1 MVERLPDDGPGG
13 GGDSLKDLVLSSLQS
28 TGFWSFVTAVV
39 GIVALIAGGAMYF
52 TVEELGEFSVSVI
65 VIGIVLMFL
74 AIVLSP
80 RAIAIFLVG
89 RQGRYGSNIVI
100 LTIAFF
106 IIVLLLNF
114 LLYRNPTRVDV
125 TATRIFTLSDQ
136 TVQIMDGL
144 DGLVRAN
151 AFFVPSD
158 TRSAAAQ
165 QQAEDL
171 LNEFTRRSNMFSYRF
186 VDPEL
191 QRSVAQQYGVISFPA
206 IVFED
211 LEDGTLQE
219 VQSFTEQDFVTSIL
233 IVTGA
238 EQKIVYYLTG
248 HDEAGATRDV
258 LSGAIDEENGLDY
271 AINGMQRDNYRVL
284 PLNLKQDAAVPDD
297 AALVVIAG
305 PKKDLDVEELAA
317 LDEYMKSGGRLV
329 ALFDPVTPDNFNR
342 LISQWGVFATKD
354 FDTGRPLSIADAVSN
369 VAGEELT
376 PLLQRANVQYSTS
389 TSPTTV
395 GIPIADQID
404 VTFFPEAAAIDML
417 APAQEMPPSVRIS
430 PIAMTTPASWLES
443 NAEEVNFDAGEERLG
458 PFPVAVVVEASATVQ
473 VDVTGSVFEAQRHP
487 MTKFVV
493 FGDSDF
499 AKNKFFASS
508 DNADFFLNSVN
519 WLADDYEL
527 ISIRPKVFPYRELV
541 VTTRERDFIKWSSWF
556 VPPVIMLIIG
566 AVVWWR
572 RR

>member
-1 MVERLPDDGPGG
+1 MVERSPEGG
-13 GGDSLKDLVLSSLQS
+13 QDGGDSLIDLVLSSLQS

-39 GIVALIAGGAMYF
+39 GIVALLAGGAMYF
-52 TVEELGEFSVSVI
+52 TVEEIREFSVTVI
-65 VIGIVLMFL
+65 VIGIVLVFL
-74 AIVLSP
+74 ALVLSP

-89 RQGRYGSNIVI
+89 RQGRYGSNIVV
-100 LTIAFF
+100 LTVAFF
-106 IIVLLLNF
+106 IIVLLVNF

-125 TATRIFTLSDQ
+125 TATRIFTLSEQ
-136 TVQIMDGL
+136 TVQILDGM

-158 TRSAAAQ
+158 TRSTAAQ

-191 QRSVAQQYGVISFPA
+191 QRSVAQQYGVDSFPA

-211 LEDGTLQE
+211 LEDGTLQG

-238 EQKIVYYLTG
+238 DQKVVYYLTG
-248 HDEAGATRDV
+248 HDEAGATRDL
-258 LSGAIDEENGLDY
+258 LSGEIDEDNGLDF
-271 AINGMQRDNYRVL
+271 AIGGMQRDNYRVL
-284 PLNLKQDAAVPDD
+284 PLNLKQEAVVPED

-305 PKKDLDVEELAA
+305 PRQDLDSEELSAIDA
-317 LDEYMKSGGRLV
+317 YLKGGGRMV
-329 ALFDPVTPDNFNR
+329 GLFDPSTPETYNR
-342 LISQWGVFATKD
+342 LISQWGLFLANRHPQTNEL
-354 FDTGRPLSIADAVSN
+354 LSIADAVSN

-376 PLLQRANVQYSTS
+376 PLLQKANLQYPPSS
-389 TSPTTV
+389 SPLLQ
-395 GIPIADQID
+395 GITITDQID
-404 VTFFPEAAAIDML
+404 VTFFPEAAAIDTW
-417 APAQEMPPSVRIS
+417 APPQELPPSVRIV
-430 PIAMTTPASWLES
+430 PIGITTPASWLEADTEDVS
-443 NAEEVNFDAGEERLG
+443 YDSELDRPGSFSI
-458 PFPVAVVVEASATVQ
+458 AVVVEANATLA
-473 VDVTGSVFEAQRHP
+473 VDATGGITEAQRHP
-487 MTKFVV
+487 RTRFVL

-499 AKNKFFASS
+499 VKNKFFASS

-519 WLADDYEL
+519 WLADDHEL

-556 VPPVIMLIIG
+556 VPPLIMLIFG
-566 AVVWWR
+566 VVVWWR

>member
-1 MVERLPDDGPGG
+1 MVDRLPGGDQG
-13 GGDSLKDLVLSSLQS
+13 GGDSLKDLILSSLQS

-39 GIVALIAGGAMYF
+39 GVVALLAGGAMYF
-52 TVEELGEFSVSVI
+52 TVEEIREFSVSVI
-65 VIGIVLMFL
+65 VIGLVLVFL
-74 AIVLSP
+74 ALVLSP

-89 RQGRYGSNIVI
+89 RQGRYGSNIVV
-100 LTIAFF
+100 LTVAFFF
-106 IIVLLLNF
+106 IIVLVNLLLFN
-114 LLYRNPTRVDV
+114 NPTRVDV
-125 TATRIFTLSDQ
+125 TATRVFTLSEQ
-136 TVQIMDGL
+136 TVQILEGL
-144 DGLVRAN
+144 DGSVRAN
-151 AFFVPSD
+151 AFFVPAD
-158 TRSAAAQ
+158 TRSASAR

-171 LNEFTRRSNMFSYRF
+171 LNEFTRRSNQFSYRF

-191 QRSVAQQYGVISFPA
+191 QRSVAQQYGVTSFPA

-211 LEDGTLQE
+211 LEDGTLQS
-219 VQSFTEQDFVTSIL
+219 VQSFSEQDFVTSIL

-238 EQKIVYYLTG
+238 DQKIVYYLTG
-248 HDEAGATRDV
+248 HDEAGSTRDL
-258 LSGAIDEENGLDY
+258 LSGAIDEENGLDL
-271 AINGMQRDNYRVL
+271 AIGGMQRDNYRVL
-284 PLNLKQDAAVPDD
+284 PLNLKQEAAVPED
-297 AALVVIAG
+297 AALVVVAG
-305 PKKDLDVEELAA
+305 PQKDLDTEEFVA
-317 LDEYMKSGGRLV
+317 LDAYIKNGGRLIG
-329 ALFDPVTPDNFNR
+329 LFDPTTPDTFN
-342 LISQWGVFATKD
+342 LLVSQWGLLLATRD
-354 FDTGRPLSIADAVSN
+354 LETGERLSIADAVSN

-389 TSPTTV
+389 TSPSTP

-404 VTFFPEAAAIDML
+404 VTFFPEATSVDRLIPL
-417 APAQEMPPSVRIS
+417 EETPPFVRIL
-430 PIAMTTPASWLES
+430 PIAMTTPASWLETDTE
-443 NAEEVNFDAGEERLG
+443 NVNFDAGEERLG
-458 PFPVAVVVEASATVQ
+458 PFPIAVVVEA
-473 VDVTGSVFEAQRHP
+473 TGTIDESQRHP
-487 MTKFVV
+487 LTKLVV

-541 VTTRERDFIKWSSWF
+541 VTTRERDFIQWSSWF

>member
-1 MVERLPDDGPGG
+1 MVEQSG
-13 GGDSLKDLVLSSLQS
+13 GGDGIKDIALSSLQS

-39 GIVALIAGGAMYF
+39 GIVALLAGGGMYF
-52 TVEELGEFSVSVI
+52 TVEELREFSVTVI
-65 VIGIVLMFL
+65 IIGLVLLFL
-74 AIVLSP
+74 ALVLSP
-80 RAIAIFLVG
+80 RSIAIFLMG

-106 IIVLLLNF
+106 VIVLLLNF

-136 TVQIMDGL
+136 TVQVLNGM

-151 AFFVPSD
+151 AFFVPAD
-158 TRSAAAQ
+158 TRSAAAR

-191 QRSVAQQYGVISFPA
+191 QRSVAQQYGVTSFPA

-211 LEDGTLQE
+211 LEDGTQQS
-219 VQSFTEQDFVTSIL
+219 VSSFTEQDFVTSIL

-238 EQKIVYYLTG
+238 DQKIVYYLTG
-248 HDEAGATRDV
+248 HDEAGATRDA
-258 LSGAIDEENGLDY
+258 LSGEIDQDNGFDFAIG
-271 AINGMQRDNYRVL
+271 GMQRDNYRVL
-284 PLNLKQDAAVPDD
+284 PLNLKQDAAVPED
-297 AALVVIAG
+297 AAIVVIAG
-305 PKKDLDVEELAA
+305 PKQDLDTPEFAA
-317 LDEYMKSGGRLV
+317 LDAYMKGGGRMI
-329 ALFDPVTPDNFNR
+329 ALLDPTTPDTFN
-342 LISQWGVFATKD
+342 LLVSQWGLLIATRD
-354 FDTGRPLSIADAVSN
+354 FDTNLPVSIADAVSN

-376 PLLQRANVQYSTS
+376 PLLQKANVQYSTS
-389 TSPTTV
+389 VSPSTP

-404 VTFFPEAAAIDML
+404 VTFFPEATSVDRLI
-417 APAQEMPPSVRIS
+417 PIEETPPFVQIL
-430 PIAMTTPASWLES
+430 PIAMTTPASWLET
-443 NAEEVNFDAGEERLG
+443 NPEEVNFDAGEERLG
-458 PFPVAVVVEASATVQ
+458 PFPIAVVVEA
-473 VDVTGSVFEAQRHP
+473 TGTIDEAVRHP
-487 MTKFVV
+487 TAKLVV

-508 DNADFFLNSVN
+508 DNADLFLNSVN

-556 VPPVIMLIIG
+556 VPPMIMLIIG

>member
-1 MVERLPDDGPGG
+1 MVERMPDGDQG

-28 TGFWSFVTAVV
+28 TGFWSFVAAVV
-39 GIVALIAGGAMYF
+39 GIVALLAGGAMYF
-52 TVEELGEFSVSVI
+52 TVEELREFSVSVI
-65 VIGIVLMFL
+65 IIGIVLVFL
-74 AIVLSP
+74 ALVLSP

-89 RQGRYGSNIVI
+89 RQGRYGSNIVV

-106 IIVLLLNF
+106 VIVLLVNF

-136 TVQIMDGL
+136 TVQILEGM

-165 QQAEDL
+165 QQAEDM

-191 QRSVAQQYGVISFPA
+191 QRSVAQQYGVDSFPA

-211 LEDGTLQE
+211 LEEGTLQN

-248 HDEAGATRDV
+248 HDEAGSTRDV
-258 LSGAIDEENGLDY
+258 LSGAIDEDNGLDF
-271 AINGMQRDNYRVL
+271 AIGGMQRDNYRVL
-284 PLNLKQDAAVPDD
+284 PLNLKQEATVPED

-305 PKKDLDVEELAA
+305 PKQDLDQEEFAA
-317 LDEYMKSGGRLV
+317 LDAYLKGGGRMI
-329 ALFDPVTPDNFNR
+329 ALFDPATPDTFNF
-342 LISQWGVFATKD
+342 LVAQWGLLLATRDPITNK
-354 FDTGRPLSIADAVSN
+354 PLSIADAVSN

-376 PLLQRANVQYSTS
+376 PLLQKANVQYSTS
-389 TSPTTV
+389 TSPTTP

-404 VTFFPEAAAIDML
+404 VTFFPEVTAVDRLI
-417 APAQEMPPSVRIS
+417 PVEETPPFVRIL

-443 NAEEVNFDAGEERLG
+443 NTEEVNFDAGEERLG
-458 PFPVAVVVEASATVQ
+458 PFPVAVVVEA
-473 VDVTGSVFEAQRHP
+473 TGTIDESLRHP
-487 MTKFVV
+487 VSKFVV

-508 DNADFFLNSVN
+508 DNADLFLNSVN

>member
-1 MVERLPDDGPGG
+1 MVNQSG
-13 GGDSLKDLVLSSLQS
+13 GGDSLSELILSSLRS
-28 TGFWSFVTAVV
+28 TGFWSFVTAIV
-39 GIVALIAGGAMYF
+39 GIVALLAGGAMYF
-52 TVEELGEFSVSVI
+52 TVEEIRDFSVSVI
-65 VIGIVLMFL
+65 IIGLVLVFL
-74 AIVLSP
+74 ALVLSP
-80 RAIAIFLVG
+80 RAIAIFLTG
-89 RQGRYGSNIVI
+89 RQGRFGSNIVV

-106 IIVLLLNF
+106 VIIVLVNF

-125 TATRIFTLSDQ
+125 TATRVFTLSDQ
-136 TVQIMDGL
+136 TVQILDSMDGM
-144 DGLVRAN
+144 VRAN
-151 AFFVPSD
+151 AFFVPTD
-158 TRSAAAQ
+158 TRSGSAR

-191 QRSVAQQYGVISFPA
+191 QRSVAQQYGVESFPA

-211 LEDGTLQE
+211 ISEGTLQS

-233 IVTGA
+233 IVSGA
-238 EQKIVYYLTG
+238 DQKIVYYLTG
-248 HDEAGATRDV
+248 HDEAGSTREL
-258 LSGAIDEENGLDY
+258 LSGEIDPDNGLDF
-271 AINGMQRDNYRVL
+271 AIGGMQRDNYRVL
-284 PLNLKQDAAVPDD
+284 PLNLKQEASVPED
-297 AALVVIAG
+297 AALVLIAG
-305 PKKDLDVEELAA
+305 PQQNLDAEEFVA
-317 LDEYMKSGGRLV
+317 LDAYIKGGGRIIG
-329 ALFDPVTPDNFNR
+329 LFDPTTPDSFNR
-342 LISQWGVFATKD
+342 LVSQWGVFAAKD
-354 FDTGRPLSIADAVSN
+354 FDTGKPLSIADAVSN

-376 PLLQRANVQYSTS
+376 PLLQKANVQYSTS
-389 TSPTTV
+389 ASPATP

-404 VTFFPEAAAIDML
+404 VTFFPEATAIDRL
-417 APAQEMPPSVRIS
+417 IPLEETPPFVRIM

-458 PFPVAVVVEASATVQ
+458 PFPVAVVVEA
-473 VDVTGSVFEAQRHP
+473 TGTIDESLRHP
-487 MTKFVV
+487 LTKIVL

>member
-1 MVERLPDDGPGG
+1 MVERLPDGDQG

-28 TGFWSFVTAVV
+28 TGFWSFVAAVV
-39 GIVALIAGGAMYF
+39 GIVALLAGGAMYF
-52 TVEELGEFSVSVI
+52 TVEELQEFSVTVI
-65 VIGIVLMFL
+65 VIGIVLVFL
-74 AIVLSP
+74 ALVLSP

-89 RQGRYGSNIVI
+89 RQGRYGSNIVV

-106 IIVLLLNF
+106 VIVLLVNF

-136 TVQIMDGL
+136 TVQILEGM

-165 QQAEDL
+165 QQAEDM

-191 QRSVAQQYGVISFPA
+191 QRSVAQQYGVDSFPA

-211 LEDGTLQE
+211 LEEGTLQS

-248 HDEAGATRDV
+248 HDEAGSTRDV
-258 LSGAIDEENGLDY
+258 LSGAIDEDNGLDY

-284 PLNLKQDAAVPDD
+284 PLNLKQDTVVPED

-305 PKKDLDVEELAA
+305 PRQDLDQEEFDA
-317 LDEYMKSGGRLV
+317 LDAYLKGGGRMI
-329 ALFDPVTPDNFNR
+329 ALFDPATPDTFNF
-342 LISQWGVFATKD
+342 LVAQWGILLATRDPSTNK
-354 FDTGRPLSIADAVSN
+354 PLSIADAVSN

-376 PLLQRANVQYSTS
+376 PLLQKANVQYSTS
-389 TSPTTV
+389 TSPTTP

-404 VTFFPEAAAIDML
+404 VTFFPEAAAVDRLIPVEDT
-417 APAQEMPPSVRIS
+417 PPFVRIL

-443 NAEEVNFDAGEERLG
+443 NTEEVNFDAGEERLG
-458 PFPVAVVVEASATVQ
+458 PFPVAVVVEA
-473 VDVTGSVFEAQRHP
+473 TGTIDESLRHP
-487 MTKFVV
+487 VTKFVV

>member
-1 MVERLPDDGPGG
+1 MVEQSG
-13 GGDSLKDLVLSSLQS
+13 GGDSFRDLILSSLQS
-28 TGFWSFVTAVV
+28 TGFWSFVAAVV
-39 GIVALIAGGAMYF
+39 GVVALLAGGAMYF
-52 TVEELGEFSVSVI
+52 TVEEIREFSVSVI
-65 VIGIVLMFL
+65 VIGLVLVFL
-74 AIVLSP
+74 ALVLSP

-89 RQGRYGSNIVI
+89 RQGRYGSNIVV

-106 IIVLLLNF
+106 VIVLLVNF

-125 TATRIFTLSDQ
+125 TATRVFTLSEQ
-136 TVQIMDGL
+136 TVQILDGM

-151 AFFVPSD
+151 AFFVPAE
-158 TRSAAAQ
+158 TRSAAAR

-191 QRSVAQQYGVISFPA
+191 QRSVAQQYGVTSFPA

-211 LEDGTLQE
+211 LEDGTLQS

-238 EQKIVYYLTG
+238 DQKIVYFLTG
-248 HDEAGATRDV
+248 HDEAGSTRDL
-258 LSGAIDEENGLDY
+258 LSGAIDEENGLDL
-271 AINGMQRDNYRVL
+271 AIGGMQRDNYRVL

-305 PKKDLDVEELAA
+305 PQKDLDSEEFVA
-317 LDEYMKSGGRLV
+317 LDAYIKNGGRLI
-329 ALFDPVTPDNFNR
+329 ALLDPSTPDSFN
-342 LISQWGVFATKD
+342 LLVSQWGILAAKD
-354 FDTGRPLSIADAVSN
+354 FDTGKPLSIADAVSN

-389 TSPTTV
+389 ASPATP

-404 VTFFPEAAAIDML
+404 VTFFPEATAVDRLI
-417 APAQEMPPSVRIS
+417 PIEETPPFVRIL

-443 NAEEVNFDAGEERLG
+443 DAENVNFDAGEERLG
-458 PFPVAVVVEASATVQ
+458 PFPVAVVVEA
-473 VDVTGSVFEAQRHP
+473 TGTIDESQRHP
-487 MTKFVV
+487 LTKLVV

-508 DNADFFLNSVN
+508 DNADLFLNSVN

>member
-1 MVERLPDDGPGG
+1 MVEQSG
-13 GGDSLKDLVLSSLQS
+13 GGDSLIDVVLSSLQS
-28 TGFWSFVTAVV
+28 TGFWSFVAAIV

-52 TVEELGEFSVSVI
+52 TVEELRDFSVTVI
-65 VIGIVLMFL
+65 IIGIVLVFL
-74 AIVLSP
+74 ALVLSP

-89 RQGRYGSNIVI
+89 RQGRYGSNIIV
-100 LTIAFF
+100 LTVAFF
-106 IIVLLLNF
+106 AIVLLLNF

-125 TATRIFTLSDQ
+125 TATRIFTLSEQ
-136 TVQIMDGL
+136 TVQVLDGL

-158 TRSAAAQ
+158 TRSVAAQ

-191 QRSVAQQYGVISFPA
+191 QRSVAQQYGITTFPA

-211 LEDGTLQE
+211 LDDGTQQS
-219 VQSFTEQDFVTSIL
+219 VQRFTEQEFVTSIL

-248 HDEAGATRDV
+248 HDEAGATRDL
-258 LSGAIDEENGLDY
+258 LSGDIDLDNGLDY
-271 AINGMQRDNYRVL
+271 AISGMQRDNYRVL
-284 PLNLKQDAAVPDD
+284 PLNLKQEAAVPED

-305 PKKDLDVEELAA
+305 PKQDLDTDEFAA
-317 LDEYMKSGGRLV
+317 LDAYMKGGGRII
-329 ALFDPVTPDNFNR
+329 ALYDPTTPDGFNF
-342 LISQWGVFATKD
+342 LIAQWGVLVATRD
-354 FDTGRPLSIADAVSN
+354 PNTNMPLSIADAVSN

-376 PLLQRANVQYSTS
+376 PLLQRANIQYSTS
-389 TSPTTV
+389 TSPTTE

-404 VTFFPEAAAIDML
+404 VTFFPEATAVDRLI
-417 APAQEMPPSVRIS
+417 PPEETPPFVRIM

-443 NAEEVNFDAGEERLG
+443 NPEDVNYNAGEERLG
-458 PFPVAVVVEASATVQ
+458 PFPISVVVEA
-473 VDVTGSVFEAQRHP
+473 TGTIDESLRHP
-487 MTKFVV
+487 PAKFVV

-508 DNADFFLNSVN
+508 DNADLFLNSVN

-541 VTTRERDFIKWSSWF
+541 VTTRERDFIRWSSWF

>member
-1 MVERLPDDGPGG
+1 MIEQSG
-13 GGDSLKDLVLSSLQS
+13 GGDSLKDVVLSSLQS
-28 TGFWSFVTAVV
+28 TGFWSFVAAVV

-52 TVEELGEFSVSVI
+52 TVEELRDFSVTVI
-65 VIGIVLMFL
+65 IIGIVLVFL
-74 AIVLSP
+74 ALVLSP

-89 RQGRYGSNIVI
+89 RQGRYGSNIVV

-106 IIVLLLNF
+106 AIVLLLNF

-125 TATRIFTLSDQ
+125 TATRIFTLSEQ
-136 TVQIMDGL
+136 TVQVLDGL

-165 QQAEDL
+165 QQAEDM

-191 QRSVAQQYGVISFPA
+191 QRSVAQQYGVTTFPA

-211 LEDGTLQE
+211 LDDGTQQS
-219 VQSFTEQDFVTSIL
+219 VQTFTEQDFVTSIL

-248 HDEAGATRDV
+248 HDEAGVTRDL
-258 LSGAIDEENGLDY
+258 LSGDIDLDNGLDY
-271 AINGMQRDNYRVL
+271 AISGMQRDNYRVL
-284 PLNLKQDAAVPDD
+284 SLNLKQEGAVPED

-305 PKKDLDVEELAA
+305 PKQDLDPDEFAA
-317 LDEYMKSGGRLV
+317 LDAYMKGGGRII
-329 ALFDPVTPDNFNR
+329 ALYDPATPDGFNF
-342 LISQWGVFATKD
+342 LIAQWGVLVATRD
-354 FDTGRPLSIADAVSN
+354 PNTNAPLSIADAVSN

-376 PLLQRANVQYSTS
+376 PLLQRANIQYSTS
-389 TSPTTV
+389 TSPTTQ

-404 VTFFPEAAAIDML
+404 VTFFPEAAAVDRLI
-417 APAQEMPPSVRIS
+417 PPEETPPFVRIL

-443 NAEEVNFDAGEERLG
+443 NAEEVNYNAGEERLG
-458 PFPVAVVVEASATVQ
+458 PFPITVVVEA
-473 VDVTGSVFEAQRHP
+473 TGTIDESLRHP
-487 MTKFVV
+487 QTKFVV

-499 AKNKFFASS
+499 AKNKFFSSS
-508 DNADFFLNSVN
+508 DNADLFLNSVN
-519 WLADDYEL
+519 WLAEDYEL

>member
-1 MVERLPDDGPGG
+1 MVNQSGG
-13 GGDSLKDLVLSSLQS
+13 GESLGELVLSSLRS

-39 GIVALIAGGAMYF
+39 GIVALLAGGAMYF
-52 TVEELGEFSVSVI
+52 TVEEIREFSVSVI
-65 VIGIVLMFL
+65 VIGLVLVFL
-74 AIVLSP
+74 ALVLSP
-80 RAIAIFLVG
+80 RAIAIFLTG
-89 RQGRYGSNIVI
+89 RQGRFGSNILV

-106 IIVLLLNF
+106 IIVILVNL

-125 TATRIFTLSDQ
+125 TATRVFTLSEQ
-136 TVQIMDGL
+136 TVQIIDNL

-151 AFFVPSD
+151 AFFVPAD
-158 TRSAAAQ
+158 TQSGAAR

-191 QRSVAQQYGVISFPA
+191 QRSVAQQYGVTSFPA

-211 LEDGTLQE
+211 LAEGTIQS

-238 EQKIVYYLTG
+238 DQKIVYNLTG
-248 HDEAGATRDV
+248 HDEAGVTRDP
-258 LSGAIDEENGLDY
+258 LSGEIDNENGLDF
-271 AINGMQRDNYRVL
+271 AIGGMQRDNYRVL
-284 PLNLKQDAAVPDD
+284 PLNLKQDAMVPED
-297 AALVVIAG
+297 AALLVVAG
-305 PKKDLDVEELAA
+305 PRQDLDPEELAA
-317 LDEYMKSGGRLV
+317 VDAYLKRGGRMI
-329 ALFDPVTPDNFNR
+329 ALFDPATPETYNR
-342 LISQWGVFATKD
+342 LISQWGVFLSNRHPQ
-354 FDTGRPLSIADAVSN
+354 TGELLSVADAVSN

-376 PLLQRANVQYSTS
+376 PLLQRANLQYPPSS
-389 TSPTTV
+389 SPLLQDIT
-395 GIPIADQID
+395 IADQID
-404 VTFFPEAAAIDML
+404 VTFFPDAAAIDSW
-417 APAQEMPPSVRIS
+417 APPQELPPSVRIV
-430 PIAMTTPASWLES
+430 PLGITTPASWLEA
-443 NAEEVNFDAGEERLG
+443 NTEEVSFDSTEDRPGA
-458 PFPVAVVVEASATVQ
+458 FTVAMVVEANATLAL
-473 VDVTGSVFEAQRHP
+473 DATGGITEAQRHP
-487 MTKFVV
+487 TTRIVI

-527 ISIRPKVFPYRELV
+527 ISIRPKIFPFRELV

-566 AVVWWR
+566 MVVWWR

>member
-1 MVERLPDDGPGG
+1 MVERIPDGDQGS
-13 GGDSLKDLVLSSLQS
+13 GDSLKDLVLSSLQS
-28 TGFWSFVTAVV
+28 TGFWSFVAAVV
-39 GIVALIAGGAMYF
+39 GIVALVAGGAMYF
-52 TVEELGEFSVSVI
+52 TVEELREFSVSVI
-65 VIGIVLMFL
+65 IIGIVLVFL
-74 AIVLSP
+74 ALVLSP

-89 RQGRYGSNIVI
+89 RQGRYGSNIVV

-106 IIVLLLNF
+106 IIVLLVNF

-136 TVQIMDGL
+136 TVQILEGL

-165 QQAEDL
+165 QQAEDM

-191 QRSVAQQYGVISFPA
+191 QRSVAQQYGVDSFPA

-211 LEDGTLQE
+211 LEEGTIQN

-248 HDEAGATRDV
+248 HDEAGSTRDV
-258 LSGAIDEENGLDY
+258 LSGAIDEDNGLDY
-271 AINGMQRDNYRVL
+271 AISGMQRDNYRVL
-284 PLNLKQDAAVPDD
+284 PLNLKQDASVPED

-305 PKKDLDVEELAA
+305 PKQDLDQEEFAA
-317 LDEYMKSGGRLV
+317 LDAYLKGGGRMI
-329 ALFDPVTPDNFNR
+329 ALFDPATPDTFNF
-342 LISQWGVFATKD
+342 LVAQWGLLLATRDPSTNK
-354 FDTGRPLSIADAVSN
+354 PLSIADAVSN

-376 PLLQRANVQYSTS
+376 PLLQKANVQYSTS
-389 TSPTTV
+389 TSPTTP

-404 VTFFPEAAAIDML
+404 VTFFPEVTAVDRLI
-417 APAQEMPPSVRIS
+417 PIEETPPFVRIS

-443 NAEEVNFDAGEERLG
+443 NTEEVNFDPGEERLG
-458 PFPVAVVVEASATVQ
+458 PFPVAVVVEA
-473 VDVTGSVFEAQRHP
+473 TGTIDESLRHP
-487 MTKFVV
+487 VSKFVV

-508 DNADFFLNSVN
+508 DNADLFLNSVN

>member
-1 MVERLPDDGPGG
+1 MVERVPDGEQG

-28 TGFWSFVTAVV
+28 TGFWSFVAAVV
-39 GIVALIAGGAMYF
+39 GVVALVAGGAMYF
-52 TVEELGEFSVSVI
+52 TVEELREFSVSVI
-65 VIGIVLMFL
+65 VIGIVLVFL
-74 AIVLSP
+74 ALVLSP

-89 RQGRYGSNIVI
+89 RQGRYGSNIVV

-106 IIVLLLNF
+106 IIVLLVNF

-125 TATRIFTLSDQ
+125 TATRIFTLSEQ
-136 TVQIMDGL
+136 TVQILEGL

-165 QQAEDL
+165 QQAEDM

-191 QRSVAQQYGVISFPA
+191 QRSVAQQYGVDSFPA

-211 LEDGTLQE
+211 LEDGTIQN

-248 HDEAGATRDV
+248 HDEAGSTRDV
-258 LSGAIDEENGLDY
+258 LSGAIDEDNGLDY
-271 AINGMQRDNYRVL
+271 AIGGMQRDNYRVL
-284 PLNLKQDAAVPDD
+284 PLNLKQEAIVPED

-305 PKKDLDVEELAA
+305 PKQDLDQEEFEA
-317 LDEYMKSGGRLV
+317 LDAYLKGGGRMI
-329 ALFDPVTPDNFNR
+329 ALFDPATPDTFNF
-342 LISQWGVFATKD
+342 LVAQWGLLLATRDPRTNK
-354 FDTGRPLSIADAVSN
+354 PLSIADAVSN

-376 PLLQRANVQYSTS
+376 PLLQKANVQYSTS
-389 TSPTTV
+389 TSPTTP

-404 VTFFPEAAAIDML
+404 VTFFPEATAIDRL
-417 APAQEMPPSVRIS
+417 IPVEETPPFVRIL

-443 NAEEVNFDAGEERLG
+443 NTEEVNFDAGEERLG
-458 PFPVAVVVEASATVQ
+458 PFPVAVVVEA
-473 VDVTGSVFEAQRHP
+473 TGTIDESLRHP
-487 MTKFVV
+487 GTKFVV

-508 DNADFFLNSVN
+508 DNADLFLNSVN

>member
-1 MVERLPDDGPGG
+1 MVDRIPDDESG
-13 GGDSLKDLVLSSLQS
+13 GGDSVTALILSSLRS
-28 TGFWSFVTAVV
+28 TGFWSFVTAIV
-39 GIVALIAGGAMYF
+39 GIVALIAGGALYF
-52 TVEELGEFSVSVI
+52 TVEELREFSVTVI
-65 VIGIVLMFL
+65 IIGIVLVFL
-74 AIVLSP
+74 ALVLSP

-89 RQGRYGSNIVI
+89 RQGRYGSNIVV
-100 LTIAFF
+100 LTVAFF
-106 IIVLLLNF
+106 VIVLLMNF

-125 TATRIFTLSDQ
+125 TATRVFTLSEQ
-136 TVQIMDGL
+136 TVQILENL
-144 DGLVRAN
+144 DGTVRAN
-151 AFFVPSD
+151 AFFVPAD
-158 TRSAAAQ
+158 TRTGAAR

-171 LNEFTRRSNMFSYRF
+171 LNEFTRRSNQFSYRF

-191 QRSVAQQYGVISFPA
+191 QRSVAQQYGVTSFPA

-211 LEDGTLQE
+211 LEDGTQQS

-233 IVTGA
+233 IATGA

-248 HDEAGATRDV
+248 HDEAGSTRDA
-258 LSGAIDEENGLDY
+258 LSGVIDEDNGLDY
-271 AINGMQRDNYRVL
+271 AISGMQRDNYRVL
-284 PLNLKQDAAVPDD
+284 PLNLKQETTVPEN

-305 PKKDLDVEELAA
+305 PKKDIDSEEFAA
-317 LDEYMKSGGRLV
+317 LDAYMKGGGRMI
-329 ALFDPVTPDNFNR
+329 ALFDPATPDTFN
-342 LISQWGVFATKD
+342 LLVSQWGVYAAKD
-354 FDTGRPLSIADAVSN
+354 FDTGKPLSIADAVSN

-376 PLLQRANVQYSTS
+376 PLLQKANVQYSTS
-389 TSPTTV
+389 TSPTTQ

-404 VTFFPEAAAIDML
+404 VTFFPEVTAVDRLIPIEDT
-417 APAQEMPPSVRIS
+417 PPFVRIL

-443 NAEEVNFDAGEERLG
+443 NTEEVNFDAGEERLG
-458 PFPVAVVVEASATVQ
+458 PFPVAVVVEA
-473 VDVTGSVFEAQRHP
+473 TGTIDESLRHP
-487 MTKFVV
+487 TTKFVM

-508 DNADFFLNSVN
+508 DNADLFLNSVN

>member
-1 MVERLPDDGPGG
+1 MVERVPDGEQG

-28 TGFWSFVTAVV
+28 TGFWSFVAAVV
-39 GIVALIAGGAMYF
+39 GVVALVAGGAMYF
-52 TVEELGEFSVSVI
+52 TVEELREFSVSVI
-65 VIGIVLMFL
+65 IIGIVLVFL
-74 AIVLSP
+74 ALVLSP

-89 RQGRYGSNIVI
+89 RQGRYGSNIVV

-106 IIVLLLNF
+106 IIVLLVNF

-125 TATRIFTLSDQ
+125 TATRIFTLSEQ
-136 TVQIMDGL
+136 TVQILEGL

-165 QQAEDL
+165 QQAEDM

-191 QRSVAQQYGVISFPA
+191 QRSVAQQYGVDSFPA

-211 LEDGTLQE
+211 LEDGTIQN

-248 HDEAGATRDV
+248 HDEAGSTRDV
-258 LSGAIDEENGLDY
+258 LSGAIDEDNGLDY
-271 AINGMQRDNYRVL
+271 AIGGMQRDNYRVL
-284 PLNLKQDAAVPDD
+284 PLNLKQEAIVPED

-305 PKKDLDVEELAA
+305 PKQDLDQEEFEA
-317 LDEYMKSGGRLV
+317 LDAYLKGGGRMI
-329 ALFDPVTPDNFNR
+329 ALFDPATPDTFNF
-342 LISQWGVFATKD
+342 LVAQWGLLLATRDPITNK
-354 FDTGRPLSIADAVSN
+354 PLSIADAVSN

-376 PLLQRANVQYSTS
+376 PLLQKANVQYSTS
-389 TSPTTV
+389 TSPTTP

-404 VTFFPEAAAIDML
+404 VTFFPEVTAVDRLI
-417 APAQEMPPSVRIS
+417 PVEETPPFVRIL

-443 NAEEVNFDAGEERLG
+443 NTEEVNFDAGEERLG
-458 PFPVAVVVEASATVQ
+458 PFPVAVVVEA
-473 VDVTGSVFEAQRHP
+473 TGTIDESLRHP
-487 MTKFVV
+487 GTKFVV

-508 DNADFFLNSVN
+508 DNADLFLNSVN

>member
-1 MVERLPDDGPGG
+1 MVDRLPDGSQE
-13 GGDSLKDLVLSSLQS
+13 GGDSLKELVLSSLQS

-52 TVEELGEFSVSVI
+52 TVEELREFSVTVI
-65 VIGIVLMFL
+65 VIGIVLVFL
-74 AIVLSP
+74 ALVLSP

-89 RQGRYGSNIVI
+89 RQGRYGSNIVV

-106 IIVLLLNF
+106 IIMLLVNF
-114 LLYRNPTRVDV
+114 LLFQNPTRVDV

-158 TRSAAAQ
+158 TRSETAR

-191 QRSVAQQYGVISFPA
+191 QRSVAQQYGVTSFPA

-211 LEDGTLQE
+211 LEEGTLQE

-248 HDEAGATRDV
+248 HDEAGSTRDV
-258 LSGAIDEENGLDY
+258 LSGAIDEDNGLDF

-297 AALVVIAG
+297 AALIVIAG
-305 PKKDLDVEELAA
+305 PRKDLDAEEFAA
-317 LDEYMKSGGRLV
+317 LDAYLKGGGRMI
-329 ALFDPVTPDNFNR
+329 ALFDPTTPDTFNF
-342 LISQWGVFATKD
+342 LVAQWGILLATKD
-354 FDTGRPLSIADAVSN
+354 PDTSVPLSIADAVSN

-376 PLLQRANVQYSTS
+376 PLLQKANVQYSTS
-389 TSPTTV
+389 TSPTTQ

-404 VTFFPEAAAIDML
+404 VTFFPEVTAVDRLI
-417 APAQEMPPSVRIS
+417 PPEETPPFVRIM

-443 NAEEVNFDAGEERLG
+443 NTEEVNFDPGEERLG
-458 PFPVAVVVEASATVQ
+458 PFPVAVVVEA
-473 VDVTGSVFEAQRHP
+473 TGTIDESLRHP
-487 MTKFVV
+487 TTRFVV

-527 ISIRPKVFPYRELV
+527 ISIRPKVFPFRELV

>member
-1 MVERLPDDGPGG
+1 MVERIPDGDQGS
-13 GGDSLKDLVLSSLQS
+13 GDSLKDLVLSSLQS
-28 TGFWSFVTAVV
+28 TGFWSFVAAVV
-39 GIVALIAGGAMYF
+39 GVVALVAGGAMYF
-52 TVEELGEFSVSVI
+52 TVEELREFSVTVI
-65 VIGIVLMFL
+65 VIGIVLVFL
-74 AIVLSP
+74 ALVLSP

-89 RQGRYGSNIVI
+89 RQGRYGSNIVV

-106 IIVLLLNF
+106 IIVLLVNF

-136 TVQIMDGL
+136 TVQILEGM

-165 QQAEDL
+165 QQAEDM

-191 QRSVAQQYGVISFPA
+191 QRSVAQQYGVDSFPA

-211 LEDGTLQE
+211 LEEGTIQN

-248 HDEAGATRDV
+248 HDEAGSTRDV
-258 LSGAIDEENGLDY
+258 LSGAIDEDNGLDY
-271 AINGMQRDNYRVL
+271 AIGGMQRDNYRVL
-284 PLNLKQDAAVPDD
+284 PLNLKQYASVPED

-305 PKKDLDVEELAA
+305 PKQDLDQEEFAA
-317 LDEYMKSGGRLV
+317 LDAYLKGGGRMI
-329 ALFDPVTPDNFNR
+329 ALFDPATPDTFNF
-342 LISQWGVFATKD
+342 LVAQWGLLLATRDPSTNK
-354 FDTGRPLSIADAVSN
+354 PLSIADAVSN

-376 PLLQRANVQYSTS
+376 PLLQKANVQYSTS
-389 TSPTTV
+389 TSPTTP

-404 VTFFPEAAAIDML
+404 VTFFPEVTAVDRLI
-417 APAQEMPPSVRIS
+417 PVEETPPFVRIS

-443 NAEEVNFDAGEERLG
+443 NTEEVNFDPGEERLG
-458 PFPVAVVVEASATVQ
+458 PFPVAVVVEA
-473 VDVTGSVFEAQRHP
+473 TGTIDESLRHP
-487 MTKFVV
+487 VSKFVV

-508 DNADFFLNSVN
+508 DNADLFLNSVN

-541 VTTRERDFIKWSSWF
+541 VTTRGRDFIKWSSWF

>member
-1 MVERLPDDGPGG
+1 MVDRLPDGGSG
-13 GGDSLKDLVLSSLQS
+13 GGDSFSDLILSSLQS
-28 TGFWSFVTAVV
+28 TGFWSFVLAVV
-39 GIVALIAGGAMYF
+39 GVVALIAGGAMYF
-52 TVEELGEFSVSVI
+52 TVEEIREFSVTVI
-65 VIGIVLMFL
+65 VIGLVLVFL
-74 AIVLSP
+74 ALVLSP

-89 RQGRYGSNIVI
+89 RQGRYGSNIIV

-106 IIVLLLNF
+106 IIVLLVNF

-125 TATRIFTLSDQ
+125 TATRVFTLSEQ
-136 TVQIMDGL
+136 TVQVLENM

-191 QRSVAQQYGVISFPA
+191 QRSVAQQYGITSFPA

-211 LEDGTLQE
+211 LEEGTQQS
-219 VQSFTEQDFVTSIL
+219 VQSFTEQGFVTSIL

-238 EQKIVYYLTG
+238 DQKIVYYLTG
-248 HDEAGATRDV
+248 HDEAGSTRDV

-271 AINGMQRDNYRVL
+271 AISGMQRDNYRVL
-284 PLNLKQDAAVPDD
+284 PLNLKQDASVPENAAV
-297 AALVVIAG
+297 VVIAG
-305 PKKDLDVEELAA
+305 PTQDLDTEEFRA
-317 LDEYMKSGGRLV
+317 LDNYIKGGGRV
-329 ALFDPVTPDNFNR
+329 IALFDPTTPDTFNL
-342 LISQWGVFATKD
+342 LISQWGVLVATRDPLTNK
-354 FDTGRPLSIADAVSN
+354 PLSIADAVSN

-376 PLLQRANVQYSTS
+376 PLLQKANVQYSTS
-389 TSPTTV
+389 TSPSTP

-404 VTFFPEAAAIDML
+404 VTFFPEVTAVDRLIPL
-417 APAQEMPPSVRIS
+417 EETPPFVRIL

-443 NAEEVNFDAGEERLG
+443 NTEEVNFDAGEERLG
-458 PFPVAVVVEASATVQ
+458 PFPVAVVIEA
-473 VDVTGSVFEAQRHP
+473 TGTIDETQRHP
-487 MTKFVV
+487 LTRLVV

-499 AKNKFFASS
+499 TKNKFFASS
-508 DNADFFLNSVN
+508 DNADLFLNSVN

-527 ISIRPKVFPYRELV
+527 ISIRPKVFPFRELV

-556 VPPVIMLIIG
+556 VPPVIMLILG

>member
-1 MVERLPDDGPGG
+1 MVERIPDGDQGG
-13 GGDSLKDLVLSSLQS
+13 RDSLKDLVLSSLQS
-28 TGFWSFVTAVV
+28 TGFWSFVAAVV
-39 GIVALIAGGAMYF
+39 GIVALLAGGAMYF
-52 TVEELGEFSVSVI
+52 TVEELREFSVSVI
-65 VIGIVLMFL
+65 VIGIVLVFL
-74 AIVLSP
+74 ALVLSP

-89 RQGRYGSNIVI
+89 RQGRYGSNIVV
-100 LTIAFF
+100 LTVAFF
-106 IIVLLLNF
+106 IIVLLVNF

-136 TVQIMDGL
+136 TVQILEGM

-165 QQAEDL
+165 QQAEDM

-191 QRSVAQQYGVISFPA
+191 QRSVAQQYGVDSFPA

-211 LEDGTLQE
+211 LEEGTLQN

-248 HDEAGATRDV
+248 HDEAGSTRDV
-258 LSGAIDEENGLDY
+258 LSGAIDEDNGLDY
-271 AINGMQRDNYRVL
+271 AISGMQRDNYRVL
-284 PLNLKQDAAVPDD
+284 PLNLKQEASVPED

-305 PKKDLDVEELAA
+305 PRQDLDQEEFAA
-317 LDEYMKSGGRLV
+317 LDAYLKGGGRMI
-329 ALFDPVTPDNFNR
+329 ALFDPATPDTFNF
-342 LISQWGVFATKD
+342 LVAQWGLLLATRDPSTNK
-354 FDTGRPLSIADAVSN
+354 PLSIADAVSN

-376 PLLQRANVQYSTS
+376 PLLQKANVQYSTS
-389 TSPTTV
+389 TSPSTL
-395 GIPIADQID
+395 GIPITDQID
-404 VTFFPEAAAIDML
+404 VTFFPEATAVDRLI
-417 APAQEMPPSVRIS
+417 PIEETPPFVRIL

-443 NAEEVNFDAGEERLG
+443 NTEEVNFDAGEERLG
-458 PFPVAVVVEASATVQ
+458 PFPIAVVVEA
-473 VDVTGSVFEAQRHP
+473 TGTIDESLRHP
-487 MTKFVV
+487 VSKFVV

-508 DNADFFLNSVN
+508 DNADLFLNSVN

-566 AVVWWR
+566 TVVWWR

>member
-1 MVERLPDDGPGG
+1 MVERSPEGEQ
-13 GGDSLKDLVLSSLQS
+13 GGDSLRDLVLSSLQS

-52 TVEELGEFSVSVI
+52 TVEELREFSVTVI
-65 VIGIVLMFL
+65 VIGIVLVFL
-74 AIVLSP
+74 ALVLSP

-89 RQGRYGSNIVI
+89 RQGRFGSNIIV

-106 IIVLLLNF
+106 VIVLLLNF

-136 TVQIMDGL
+136 TVQILDGL

-158 TRSAAAQ
+158 TRSATAR

-191 QRSVAQQYGVISFPA
+191 QRSVAQQYGVDSFPA

-211 LEDGTLQE
+211 LEDGTLQG

-248 HDEAGATRDV
+248 HDEAGATRDI
-258 LSGAIDEENGLDY
+258 LSGEIDEDNGLDY
-271 AINGMQRDNYRVL
+271 AIGGMQRDNYRVQ
-284 PLNLKQDAAVPDD
+284 PLNLKQDPSVPED

-305 PKKDLDVEELAA
+305 PRQDLDSEELAA
-317 LDEYMKSGGRLV
+317 LDAYIKGGGRLIG
-329 ALFDPVTPDNFNR
+329 LFDPTTPESFNL
-342 LISQWGVFATKD
+342 LISQWGIFLANRHPETNEV
-354 FDTGRPLSIADAVSN
+354 LSIADAVSN

-376 PLLQRANVQYSTS
+376 PLLQRANLQYPPSS
-389 TSPTTV
+389 SPLLQNIT
-395 GIPIADQID
+395 IADQID
-404 VTFFPEAAAIDML
+404 VTFSPRRRRLTAG
-417 APAQEMPPSVRIS
+417 PPRRSC
-430 PIAMTTPASWLES
+430 
-443 NAEEVNFDAGEERLG
+443 
-458 PFPVAVVVEASATVQ
+458 
-473 VDVTGSVFEAQRHP
+473 RHP
-487 MTKFVV
+487 CE
-493 FGDSDF
+493 SC
-499 AKNKFFASS
+499 
-508 DNADFFLNSVN
+508 
-519 WLADDYEL
+519 
-527 ISIRPKVFPYRELV
+527 R
-541 VTTRERDFIKWSSWF
+541 
-556 VPPVIMLIIG
+556 
-566 AVVWWR
+566 
-572 RR
+572 

>member
-1 MVERLPDDGPGG
+1 MVERMPDGDQG
-13 GGDSLKDLVLSSLQS
+13 GGDSLKDLILSSLQS
-28 TGFWSFVTAVV
+28 TGFWSFVAAVV
-39 GIVALIAGGAMYF
+39 GIVALLAGGAMYF
-52 TVEELGEFSVSVI
+52 TVEELREFSVSVI
-65 VIGIVLMFL
+65 IISIVLVFL
-74 AIVLSP
+74 ALVLSP

-89 RQGRYGSNIVI
+89 RQGRYGSNIVV

-106 IIVLLLNF
+106 IIVLLVNF

-136 TVQIMDGL
+136 TVQILEGM

-165 QQAEDL
+165 QQAEDM

-191 QRSVAQQYGVISFPA
+191 QRSVAQQYGVDSFPA

-211 LEDGTLQE
+211 LEEGTLQN

-248 HDEAGATRDV
+248 HDEAGSTRDV
-258 LSGAIDEENGLDY
+258 LSGAIDEDNGLDF
-271 AINGMQRDNYRVL
+271 AIGGMQRDNYRVL
-284 PLNLKQDAAVPDD
+284 PLNLKQEATVPED

-305 PKKDLDVEELAA
+305 PKQDLDQEEFAA
-317 LDEYMKSGGRLV
+317 LDAYLKGGGRMI
-329 ALFDPVTPDNFNR
+329 ALFDPATPDTFNF
-342 LISQWGVFATKD
+342 LVAQWGLLLATRDPITNK
-354 FDTGRPLSIADAVSN
+354 PLSIADAVSN

-376 PLLQRANVQYSTS
+376 PLLQKANVQYSTS
-389 TSPTTV
+389 TSPTTP

-404 VTFFPEAAAIDML
+404 VTFFPEVTAVDRLI
-417 APAQEMPPSVRIS
+417 PVEETPPFVRIL

-443 NAEEVNFDAGEERLG
+443 NTEEVNFDAGEERLG
-458 PFPVAVVVEASATVQ
+458 PFPVAVVVEA
-473 VDVTGSVFEAQRHP
+473 TGTIDESLRHP
-487 MTKFVV
+487 VSKFVV

-508 DNADFFLNSVN
+508 DNADLFLNSVN

>member
-1 MVERLPDDGPGG
+1 MVERMPDGDQG

-28 TGFWSFVTAVV
+28 TGFWSFVAAVV
-39 GIVALIAGGAMYF
+39 GIVALLAGGAMYF
-52 TVEELGEFSVSVI
+52 TVEELREFSVSVI
-65 VIGIVLMFL
+65 IISIVLVFL
-74 AIVLSP
+74 ALVLSP

-89 RQGRYGSNIVI
+89 RQGRYGSNIVV

-106 IIVLLLNF
+106 IIVLLVNF

-136 TVQIMDGL
+136 TVQILEGM

-165 QQAEDL
+165 QQAEDM

-191 QRSVAQQYGVISFPA
+191 QRSVAQQYGVDSFPA

-211 LEDGTLQE
+211 LEEGTLQN

-248 HDEAGATRDV
+248 HDEAGSTRDV
-258 LSGAIDEENGLDY
+258 LSGAIDEDNGLDF
-271 AINGMQRDNYRVL
+271 AIGGMQRDNYRVL
-284 PLNLKQDAAVPDD
+284 PLNLKQEATVPED

-305 PKKDLDVEELAA
+305 PKQDLDQEEFAA
-317 LDEYMKSGGRLV
+317 LDAYLKGGGRMI
-329 ALFDPVTPDNFNR
+329 ALFDPATPDTFNF
-342 LISQWGVFATKD
+342 LVAQWGLLLATRDPITNK
-354 FDTGRPLSIADAVSN
+354 PLSIADAVSN

-376 PLLQRANVQYSTS
+376 PLLQKANVQYSTS
-389 TSPTTV
+389 TSPTTP

-404 VTFFPEAAAIDML
+404 VTFFPEVTAVDRLI
-417 APAQEMPPSVRIS
+417 PVEETPPFVRIL

-443 NAEEVNFDAGEERLG
+443 NTEEVNFDAGEERLG
-458 PFPVAVVVEASATVQ
+458 PFPVAVVVEA
-473 VDVTGSVFEAQRHP
+473 TGTIDESLRHP
-487 MTKFVV
+487 VSKFVV

-508 DNADFFLNSVN
+508 DNADLFLNSVN